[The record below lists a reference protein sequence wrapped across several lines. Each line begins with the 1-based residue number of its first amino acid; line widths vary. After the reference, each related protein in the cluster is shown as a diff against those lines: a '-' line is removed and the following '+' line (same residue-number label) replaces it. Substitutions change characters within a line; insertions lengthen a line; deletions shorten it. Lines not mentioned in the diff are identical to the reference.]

1 MKRRAMRYLVRDAD
15 GRELL
20 VPSLPDLHALYAHG
34 FLSDD
39 DLVRAES
46 SEHWIRAG
54 KMQALQGV
62 REVRTESPRKVALIV
77 AALIVLATVVGVL
90 LSR

>member
-1 MKRRAMRYLVRDAD
+1 MKRRAMRYLVRNAD
-15 GRELL
+15 GRELT

-39 DLVRAES
+39 DLVRSES

-54 KMQALQGV
+54 EMRALQGV
-62 REVRTESPRKVALIV
+62 REVRAESPRRVALIV
-77 AALIVLATVVGVL
+77 AALIVLATVAGVL

>member
-1 MKRRAMRYLVRDAD
+1 MRYHVRDVD
-15 GRELL
+15 GRELV

-46 SEHWIRAG
+46 SEHWIQAG
-54 KMQALQGV
+54 KMRALQGV
-62 REVRTESPRKVALIV
+62 REQRAESPRKVVLLV
-77 AALIVLATVVGVL
+77 GGLIVLATAVGIL

>member
-1 MKRRAMRYLVRDAD
+1 MRYHVRDAE
-15 GRELL
+15 GRELV
-20 VPSLPDLHALYAHG
+20 VPSLQDLHALYTHG

-62 REVRTESPRKVALIV
+62 REVRAESPRKVGLVV
-77 AALIVLATVVGVL
+77 AALIVIATVVGVL